1 LDVLDEA
8 WLMQVIRGRTPQQGE
23 EEPKA
28 GFLNAKLLSRK
39 LFLGIMKKNSRNIFK
54 FFIIMG

>member
-28 GFLNAKLLSRK
+28 GFFYAKLLSQGLTFSVLK
-39 LFLGIMKKNSRNIFK
+39 KTVGIFLSFL
-54 FFIIMG
+54 